1 MSVKSCAVLRTR
13 TGVGYQQRKKESA
26 ATSRS
31 RALALGD
38 AVACPVKPLRRC
50 VALSL
55 SRLDPSTWPGA
66 MSSRSARPGSS
77 VGDGRTSGGSTRQ
90 GTARALFVDDAVYL
104 DHSVATAPEEVTPE
118 HRMTSCALAMH
129 AVSIRVGASARGLLT
144 GRIKAGDSGHP
155 AGKCEAP
162 GAGLFDRHTGGV
174 DRWRPTRRRP
184 LQWALRPRT
193 CVTCVAK
200 VLVWGEGCVS
210 ARWQPPRAAPVA
222 RWACECSHHTR
233 GW

>member
-1 MSVKSCAVLRTR
+1 MQRSTHDGPRR
-13 TGVGYQQRKKESA
+13 RRRGPTGVGRLQRKKVGGD
-26 ATSRS
+26 TSRS

-104 DHSVATAPEEVTPE
+104 DYSVTTAPEEVTPE
-118 HRMTSCALAMH
+118 HWMTSCALAMH
-129 AVSIRVGASARGLLT
+129 PVTIRVGAIARPPSA
-144 GRIKAGDSGHP
+144 
-155 AGKCEAP
+155 CP
-162 GAGLFDRHTGGV
+162 GCA
-174 DRWRPTRRRP
+174 
-184 LQWALRPRT
+184 
-193 CVTCVAK
+193 
-200 VLVWGEGCVS
+200 
-210 ARWQPPRAAPVA
+210 
-222 RWACECSHHTR
+222 
-233 GW
+233 